1 MGHFKYVYLGGGQG
15 GGYAA
20 AEFVKQG
27 AKPGELGIVTADN
40 VRHSILLVLMDD
52 MHLNGHSRS
61 QAIPV
66 LRSASVVK
74 QYDSLGAVCF
84 LRAPNPQQGVFEA

>member
-27 AKPGELGIVTADN
+27 VKPGELGIVTAEKVQHIVCVATCACLTPCIRMQRLTSFQLYRAPLLAVN
-40 VRHSILLVLMDD
+40 LLVQFRDAA
-52 MHLNGHSRS
+52 R
-61 QAIPV
+61 
-66 LRSASVVK
+66 VV
-74 QYDSLGAVCF
+74 
-84 LRAPNPQQGVFEA
+84 RATDA

>member
-27 AKPGELGIVTADN
+27 VKPGELGIITSEKARSPPSVL
-40 VRHSILLVLMDD
+40 HSAPTDR
-52 MHLNGHSRS
+52 RS
-61 QAIPV
+61 
-66 LRSASVVK
+66 
-74 QYDSLGAVCF
+74 
-84 LRAPNPQQGVFEA
+84 

>member
-27 AKPGELGIVTADN
+27 VKPGELGIVTAEK
-40 VRHSILLVLMDD
+40 VQFTVC
-52 MHLNGHSRS
+52 
-61 QAIPV
+61 P
-66 LRSASVVK
+66 AS
-74 QYDSLGAVCF
+74 CF
-84 LRAPNPQQGVFEA
+84 

>member
-27 AKPGELGIVTADN
+27 VKPGELGIITAEK
-40 VRHSILLVLMDD
+40 VALPAECCVPLLPYGCV
-52 MHLNGHSRS
+52 
-61 QAIPV
+61 
-66 LRSASVVK
+66 
-74 QYDSLGAVCF
+74 QYGARV
-84 LRAPNPQQGVFEA
+84 

>member
-27 AKPGELGIVTADN
+27 VKPGELGIITAEKVPHTVSLACCLRLTAC
-40 VRHSILLVLMDD
+40 VRNSLAEP
-52 MHLNGHSRS
+52 RF
-61 QAIPV
+61 AYTV
-66 LRSASVVK
+66 LRRF
-74 QYDSLGAVCF
+74 SLISLA
-84 LRAPNPQQGVFEA
+84 

>member
-27 AKPGELGIVTADN
+27 LKPGELGIVTADH
-40 VRHSILLVLMDD
+40 VRTWSVLHLHVPSEISSYDPGHLLSSFPAISIGL
-52 MHLNGHSRS
+52 
-61 QAIPV
+61 
-66 LRSASVVK
+66 
-74 QYDSLGAVCF
+74 C
-84 LRAPNPQQGVFEA
+84 

>member
-27 AKPGELGIVTADN
+27 VKPGELGIVTADN
-40 VRHSILLVLMDD
+40 VRVGLCDNLRVLSDD
-52 MHLNGHSRS
+52 LTGY
-61 QAIPV
+61 
-66 LRSASVVK
+66 L
-74 QYDSLGAVCF
+74 
-84 LRAPNPQQGVFEA
+84 

>member
-27 AKPGELGIVTADN
+27 VKPGELGIITSEKARSPRLCCI
-40 VRHSILLVLMDD
+40 RHLPTNDLCFR
-52 MHLNGHSRS
+52 NG
-61 QAIPV
+61 
-66 LRSASVVK
+66 
-74 QYDSLGAVCF
+74 
-84 LRAPNPQQGVFEA
+84 

>member
-27 AKPGELGIVTADN
+27 VKPGELGIVTADH
-40 VRHSILLVLMDD
+40 VRDWSVLHLPVPNDE
-52 MHLNGHSRS
+52 MH
-61 QAIPV
+61 IV
-66 LRSASVVK
+66 LA
-74 QYDSLGAVCF
+74 L
-84 LRAPNPQQGVFEA
+84 

>member
-27 AKPGELGIVTADN
+27 VKPGELGIVTADN
-40 VRHSILLVLMDD
+40 VRDPLLLVLTDGM
-52 MHLNGHSRS
+52 LNGH
-61 QAIPV
+61 
-66 LRSASVVK
+66 L
-74 QYDSLGAVCF
+74 
-84 LRAPNPQQGVFEA
+84 